1 MQKFIAAY
9 QNKTAENS
17 ARLNEQLSSPEFR
30 DELYKSIPT
39 KPDPSYRELVLEL
52 FEQEMT
58 FREQLWEEEVEDP
71 NDLFENI
78 YLCAFLIYQMGFAED
93 VYILWDAK
101 YLNMDVGSELDA
113 QYFVG
118 AGLEETLKFLETST
132 NEEAADISAYIQS
145 WFRSDRREVEA
156 LKSWEL
162 SRIEYFGR
170 NAGG

>member
-30 DELYKSIPT
+30 DELYKYIPT
-39 KPDPSYRELVLEL
+39 NPEPSYRELILEL

-93 VYILWDAK
+93 VYILWEAK
-101 YLNMDVGSELDA
+101 YLNMDVGSELGA

-118 AGLEETLKFLETST
+118 AGLEETLRLLETST
-132 NEEAADISAYIQS
+132 DEEAADISTYIQS
-145 WFRSDRREVEA
+145 WFQSDRDVEA
-156 LKSWEL
+156 LKAWETG
-162 SRIEYFGR
+162 RTEYFGR